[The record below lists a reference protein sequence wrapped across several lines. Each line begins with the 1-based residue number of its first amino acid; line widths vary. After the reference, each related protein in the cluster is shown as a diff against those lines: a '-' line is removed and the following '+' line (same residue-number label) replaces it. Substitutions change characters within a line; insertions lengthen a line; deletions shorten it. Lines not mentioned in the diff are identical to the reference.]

1 MKFNSF
7 LGAVCGGAIVASGS
21 VSAQQTSSDATQTL
35 PPAKAGEC
43 WVKAMIPAEYKTETV
58 EVVKKQASEKI
69 EIIPAKYEEV
79 EETVL
84 VKDASFKLV
93 PKAAEYADAVEK
105 IEVRPAAAVWVDGKG
120 DKAAAADDGV
130 VQLAGSMGA
139 NVTGATPGQCFA
151 EYTVSAKTKTEKV
164 RVLVKEETE
173 TIEVVPPKWEWAE
186 ERVLVKEASR
196 KVVDIPAVYETVSE
210 KVLVSPAT
218 TVWKQGR
225 GPVERID
232 NTTGEIMCLVEIP
245 AEYKTVEKRVVKT
258 PAGTKVE
265 EIPAE
270 YATEKVR
277 KLVAPASEKRTKVPA
292 QYTEVDRTTQV
303 SGARTVWAADGAGPS
318 DAEGA
323 KTTGRMICLK
333 QNPAEFKEVKKRVIK
348 SPPSVQKV
356 EVPAEY
362 KKVKVRKLVS
372 PAQEKRIAV
381 PEEKQKVSKRVKLS
395 DDKLEWR
402 QVLCETNMSR
412 DLITRIQRALLQAG
426 HNPGPIDGNV
436 GQATLRAAEKYQVEK
451 GLPRGGL
458 TMATLKALG
467 VSI

>member
-1 MKFNSF
+1 MKFNSL

-21 VSAQQTSSDATQTL
+21 VSAQTASDATQTL

-43 WVKAMIPAEYKTETV
+43 WVKALIPAEYKTENV

-105 IEVRPAAAVWVDGKG
+105 IEVRPASTMWVDGDG
-120 DKAAAADDGV
+120 EGAKAAPSGV
-130 VQLAGSMGA
+130 VQLAGTLGVNLNS
-139 NVTGATPGQCFA
+139 ATPGQCYA
-151 EYTVSAKTKTEKV
+151 EYTVPAATRTEKV

-173 TIEVVPPKWEWAE
+173 TIEVVPPQWEWAE

-218 TVWKQGR
+218 TVWKQGN

-245 AEYKTVEKRVVKT
+245 AKYKTVEKRVVKT

-270 YATEKVR
+270 YTTEKVR
-277 KLVAPASEKRTKVPA
+277 KLVAPATEKRTKVPA
-292 QYTEVDRTTQV
+292 QYTEVERTVKV
-303 SGARTVWAADGAGPS
+303 SDARTMWAAAGAAPAG
-318 DAEGA
+318 AEGA
-323 KTTGRMICLK
+323 KETGRTICLK
-333 QNPAEFKEVKKRVIK
+333 ENPAEFKNVKKRVIK

-362 KKVKVRKLVS
+362 KKVKVRKLVA

-381 PEEKQKVSKRVKLS
+381 PEEKQTVSKRVKLS
-395 DDKLEWR
+395 DEKLEWR

-458 TMATLKALG
+458 TMATLKELG